1 MIVAIR
7 FWEMRALRGISLMAT
22 KRQALRNFPGVT
34 FSKLL
39 GTGRGETFTP
49 RDADPHIWGLLAVFQ
64 DESAL
69 KIFDESSLVKSWGG
83 APNFSA
89 DLTPIASQGKWA
101 GLSPFASEVH
111 PSKEGPVAAI
121 TRARIKPSEAVQFWR
136 ETPPVTASLK
146 RASGLLGAIGIGEAP
161 IGLQGTFSLW
171 ESGADLRAFAYGSP
185 AHQRAIEL
193 TQSRNWYS
201 EELFARFHVLRAEGI
216 LGGRTI
222 SAK

>member
-7 FWEMRALRGISLMAT
+7 FWEINVLHGISLMAT
-22 KRQALRNFPGVT
+22 KRRAIRSAPGVT
-34 FSKLL
+34 FAKLL

-49 RDADPHIWGLLAVFQ
+49 RDADSRTWGLLVCLD
-64 DESAL
+64 DEVGLDAFNNSGF
-69 KIFDESSLVKSWGG
+69 IRSWG
-83 APNFSA
+83 APPQFSA
-89 DLTPIASQGKWA
+89 DLAPIASQGEWA
-101 GLSPFASEVH
+101 KRQPFIASAP
-111 PSKEGPVAAI
+111 PSAEGRVAAI
-121 TRARIKPSEAVQFWR
+121 TRARIRPSEALRFWR
-136 ETPPVTASLK
+136 ETPPVTQALK
-146 RASGLLGAIGIGEAP
+146 DSAGLLGAIGIGEAP

-201 EELFARFHVLRAEGI
+201 EELFARFHVLRAEGT

>member
-22 KRQALRNFPGVT
+22 KRHALRNFPGVS

-49 RDADPHIWGLLAVFQ
+49 RDADPHTWGLLAVFQ

-69 KIFDESSLVKSWGG
+69 KIFDNSSLVKSWGS
-83 APNFSA
+83 APHFSA
-89 DLTPIASQGKWA
+89 DLTPIASQGRWA
-101 GLSPFASEVH
+101 GLSPFATEIH
-111 PSKEGPVAAI
+111 PSAEGPVAAI
-121 TRARIKPSEAVQFWR
+121 TRARIKPSEAVRFWR
-136 ETPPVTASLK
+136 ETPPVTDSLK
-146 RASGLLGAIGIGEAP
+146 SAPGLLGAIGIGEAP

-171 ESGADLRAFAYGSP
+171 ESGADLRSFAYGSP

-201 EELFARFHVLRAEGI
+201 EELFARFHVIRAEGI

>member
-7 FWEMRALRGISLMAT
+7 FWEMPALRGISLMAT
-22 KRQALRNFPGVT
+22 KRHALRNFPGVS

-49 RDADPHIWGLLAVFQ
+49 RDADPHTWGLLAVFQ
-64 DESAL
+64 NQSAL
-69 KIFDESSLVKSWGG
+69 NVFNHSSLIKSWGST
-83 APNFSA
+83 PNFSA

-121 TRARIKPSEAVQFWR
+121 TRARIKTSETLRFWR
-136 ETPPVTASLK
+136 ETPPVTDSLK

-193 TQSRNWYS
+193 TATRGWYR
-201 EELFARFHVLRAEGI
+201 EELFARFQVRHASGI

>member
-7 FWEMRALRGISLMAT
+7 FWEINVLRGISLMAT
-22 KRQALRNFPGVT
+22 RRRAIRSAPGVT

-49 RDADPHIWGLLAVFQ
+49 RDADSRTWGLLVCLD

-69 KIFDESSLVKSWGG
+69 DSFNNSNLLRSWG
-83 APNFSA
+83 PPPRFSA
-89 DLTPIASQGKWA
+89 DLAPIASQGKWA
-101 GLSPFASEVH
+101 KTEPFIVSAP
-111 PSKEGPVAAI
+111 PSTEGRVAAI
-121 TRARIKPSEAVQFWR
+121 TRARIKPSEALRFWR
-136 ETPPVTASLK
+136 ETPPVTQTLK
-146 RASGLLGAIGIGEAP
+146 DSSGLLGAIGIGEAP

-171 ESGADLRAFAYGSP
+171 ESAADLRAFAYGSP

-193 TQSRNWYS
+193 TASRNWYS

-222 SAK
+222 FAK